1 MKLGQRTRTGR
12 PWRRVAVA
20 TAAVLTATLIEASG
34 VPAVAEG
41 WRKPALPQAET
52 SVDGGPAG
60 KAVPRT
66 VAKGPRTPAKAPATA
81 WPNASAAAVTLRS
94 EATRVKGLPLTLDTR
109 VKRAADAA
117 TGTYTVGTL
126 SREASRKAGV
136 DGPVFTLTPRQGAA
150 LRGGTVRAGL
160 DYSSFAGLYGGGY
173 ASRLSL
179 VRLPAC
185 ALTTPQKA
193 QCRTTQPVASVND
206 REKQTLTASSVALSA
221 STATVL
227 AATASASGDKG
238 DYKATSLSASSTWS
252 TDQSSGSF
260 AWSYD
265 MGVPQVPGGLT
276 PQVGLSYSS
285 GGIDGRTGN
294 TNNQSSWVGDGF
306 DLAPGFIERS
316 YKSCTDDGATNA
328 DGNKPG
334 DLCWAYDNATLS
346 LNGSGGELVP
356 NGTNS
361 FKLRNDDGTK
371 VDRIYG
377 TSSDVRSNG
386 ARNDE
391 YWRVTT
397 PDGTQ
402 YYFGYNRLPGWTS
415 GNETTDSAWTV
426 PVFGNNADEPCNAS
440 TFAASWCQQGWR
452 WNLDYV
458 VDPHGNAVAY
468 YYDKETNSYG
478 RNLKAADDTPYVR
491 GGTLDRIEYGLKS
504 TAVYS
509 AKALAKVDFTSSER
523 CIPDS
528 NTDCSSISKDAFYW
542 YDTPWDLNCEAGT
555 DCDNG
560 RFSPA
565 FFTRKRLTEVT
576 TQVLVSGSYSNVDG
590 WKLAHRWGMADTDYQ
605 LLLDSVQRTGYSG
618 TASITLP
625 KVTFAYTQLANR
637 LDKIGDGY
645 APYIKSRLST
655 VADES
660 GGQIDVG
667 YSAPV
672 CDAASLPTPQTNTTR
687 CFPQYI
693 GGSSTDDPDRQWFNK
708 YVVDT
713 VTSTDRTGGAPDQV
727 TMYDYL
733 DGAAW
738 HYDDDDGMTKEK
750 SKTWSQWRGYGHVR
764 VRTGGQGGASA
775 MKTQTDSYFLRGMD
789 GDRKDTTGGTKSV
802 QVTLDS
808 GEGDPLTDHES
819 QAGFAYRTVTY
830 SGPGGKVLSKTVSRP
845 WYKETA
851 KKVRTWGTVT
861 SNLTGSA
868 STRSWTSLD
877 DGAGAKWR
885 TTAGS
890 DTHDATTGLV
900 TQSEDLGDTT
910 TAADDQCT
918 RTTYVAGSVPV
929 GAIARVETVAKACD
943 AATSRPADVVSDV
956 RTAYDGAN
964 YGAAATKGD
973 ATRTAKLKTY
983 SGTSAL
989 YLESTSTY
997 DGYGRALATTDLT
1010 ADVTVTSAGTLTR
1023 SARTDG
1029 RTTTTAYTPTTGFP
1043 TSSSVTTP
1051 PATAGDTTTAQTS
1064 STAYETLRGQPLTET
1079 DTNGKATTYA
1089 YDPLGRVAK
1098 VWQADRTT
1106 GQTPSYEFTYTIT
1119 DGKPVAVGTK
1129 TIGNNGAQDT
1139 TYAFY
1144 DGFLRPR
1151 QTQAPGPKGG
1161 TLLADTFYD
1170 ERGLTAKEF
1179 ATYYTDTTAPSTTL
1193 FKPENALSVETQNR
1207 YTYDGLGRATEA
1219 RQIAGNGDGGTVLG
1233 ITRTIYGGDRT
1244 TVIPPVG
1251 GTAQTTL
1258 TDARGNTT
1266 ELRLLHTRAPEAA
1279 YDTTTYG
1286 YSPRGELTK
1295 VTDPAGNAWTWTY
1308 DLMGRLTDTTDPDKG
1323 GGHNEYDDRS
1333 RMTSS
1338 KDARGTVLAYVY
1350 DGLGRKTELR
1360 DTSTTG
1366 ALRAKWV
1373 YDTISGAKGQLA
1385 SSSRYSGTQEYK
1397 TSVVAYDR
1405 LYRPLRTSVT
1415 IPSSE
1420 GALQGTYL
1428 SATTYNDSGTVQ
1440 GVGYPKAGA
1449 LAANSVTYTYEDGTL
1464 RPVGISGP
1472 LNLTATASYSLT
1484 GKPLQYSLTANG
1496 GKATLETNTYEW
1508 GTQRLATSRVDRQD
1522 VTGVDQYN
1530 TYKYDE
1536 AGNVL
1541 SVSDTSRSGTD
1552 NQCFAYD
1559 YLGRVTDAWAQ
1570 PTTACATAPTTA
1582 ALGGPAPYWSSYTYD
1597 KVGNRLTE
1605 TLHGTTTG
1613 AADTNRSYH
1622 YPDPGA
1628 VRPHALGSVDTTAG
1642 TVKTGDSY
1650 TYDAAGN
1657 THTRLLGDGTSQTL
1671 DWDAEGHL
1679 AKVTQ
1684 PVEGGSDKVT
1694 DYLYDADGNRLIGR
1708 TPTETTLYLGATEV
1722 TLAKGATV
1730 AKATRYFDVG
1740 GGHKAVQAD
1749 NGTISFTLADH
1760 HGTAQLSVNADTQA
1774 LSQRRSL
1781 PFGGS
1786 RGAATNTW
1794 TGTKGF
1800 LGGTTDTATGLT
1812 HLGAR
1817 EYDPATGRF
1826 LSVDPLFTATDPQQM
1841 NGYSY
1846 ANNNPLTNSDP
1857 AGTEIGSK
1865 PNSCQYDVKYCSK
1878 HQQQEVGYD
1887 AKTGTS
1893 DYHRGNIY
1901 KRSHAAKKHWVA
1913 TNTPV
1918 TNDVD
1923 KLQNYWASMMDGE
1936 FTDDF
1941 WYNPVYESAK
1951 AGSACYGRE
1960 GCRQAY
1966 LYVLHTGDAADAE
1979 TAKEIAAT
1987 YCVYHASQ
1995 CADEAK
2001 EVARGRVIEGIVGD
2015 LFMAYL
2021 GGAAGAESKAAGA
2034 CRNSF
2039 DPRTEVLMADG
2050 TTKPIVDVRNGDKVI
2065 AKDPKTGKSGPRT
2078 VTAELLHRDNDLVD
2092 LEVRGPD
2099 GKTVTIRTT
2108 SHHPFWDDT
2117 AHAWTEAGRLA
2128 LGHTLKSADDSR
2140 VTLVGVLARPG
2151 VADMYNLT
2159 VADLHTYYVLAGATP
2174 VLVHNCSI
2182 SMDEA
2187 INRAIAHVGDNAT
2200 VVRSGSGG
2208 VQFMSVS
2215 TDASGNQVR
2224 KIARFDVNPGSGH
2237 VQKLGP
2243 HVNLETQI
2251 NGRTVTSGPLKDPH
2265 TPIDPS
2271 TIRDGDYW
2279 P

>member
-1 MKLGQRTRTGR
+1 MKARPRTRTGR
-12 PWRRVAVA
+12 PWRRMAMA
-20 TAAVLTATLIEASG
+20 TAAVLTATLLQASG
-34 VPAVAEG
+34 VPAVAQG
-41 WRKPALPQAET
+41 WTKPALPQAE
-52 SVDGGPAG
+52 SPVAGGPAG
-60 KAVPRT
+60 KAVPRKVT
-66 VAKGPRTPAKAPATA
+66 KGPRTPAEAPATG
-81 WPNASAAAVTLRS
+81 WPKASAAAVTLRQ
-94 EATRVKGLPLTLDTR
+94 EATRVKGLPLTLDTKA
-109 VKRAADAA
+109 KRSADAA
-117 TGTYTVGTL
+117 TGTYTVSTL
-126 SREASRKAGV
+126 SREAARRTGV
-136 DGPVFTLTPRQGAA
+136 DGPVFTLTPRQGGAQRA
-150 LRGGTVRAGL
+150 GTVRAAL

-173 ASRLSL
+173 ADRLTL

-185 ALTTPQKA
+185 ALTTPQKS
-193 QCRTTQPVASVND
+193 QCRTVQPVQTVND
-206 REKQTLTASSVALSA
+206 TEKQTLTTQSVALSA

-227 AATASASGDKG
+227 AAATSTGSDRG
-238 DYKATSLSASSTWS
+238 DYKATSLAASSTWN
-252 TDQSSGSF
+252 TDLSSGSF

-265 MGVPQVPGGLT
+265 MAVPQVPGGLT

-285 GGIDGRTGN
+285 GGVDGRTGN
-294 TNNQSSWVGDGF
+294 TNNQASWVGDGF

-316 YKSCTDDGATNA
+316 YKGCADDGATNA

-361 FKLRNDDGTK
+361 FKLQNDDGTK
-371 VDRIYG
+371 IDRIYG
-377 TSSDVRSNG
+377 STSDVRSNG

-402 YYFGYNRLPGWTS
+402 YYFGYNRLPGWAS
-415 GNETTDSAWTV
+415 GNETTDSTWTV

-504 TAVYS
+504 TAMYS
-509 AKALAKVDFTSSER
+509 TKAPAKVNFTNSER
-523 CIPDS
+523 CIADS
-528 NTDCSSISKDAFYW
+528 STTCSSISTDSQYW

-565 FFTRKRLTEVT
+565 FFTRKRLTSVT

-590 WKLAHRWGMADTDYQ
+590 WKLTHRWGMADTDYQ
-605 LLLDSVQRTGYSG
+605 LLLDSVQRTGYDG
-618 TASITLP
+618 TSSITLP

-645 APYIKSRLST
+645 APYIKARLSS

-672 CDAASLPTPQTNTTR
+672 CDAAALPTPETNTTR

-693 GGSSTDDPDRQWFNK
+693 GGSSTDDPDLQWFNK

-775 MKTQTDSYFLRGMD
+775 MKSQTDSYFLRGMD
-789 GDRKDTTGGTKSV
+789 GDRKTTSGGTKSV
-802 QVTLDS
+802 SVTLDS
-808 GEGDPLTDHES
+808 GEGDPITDHES
-819 QAGFAYRTVTY
+819 QAGFAYKTVKY
-830 SGPGGKVLSKTVSRP
+830 SGPGGKVLAKSVSRP
-845 WYKETA
+845 WYQQTA

-861 SNLTGSA
+861 ANLTGTASA
-868 STRSWTSLD
+868 KSWTSLD
-877 DGAGAKWR
+877 DGAGAKWQ
-885 TTAGS
+885 TTSTS

-900 TQSEDLGDTT
+900 TQTEDLGDTT

-929 GAIARVETVAKACD
+929 QAPARVETVAKACD
-943 AATSRPADVVSDV
+943 AATSRPADVMSDV
-956 RTAYDGAN
+956 RTAYDGGA

-983 SGTSAL
+983 SGSSAL

-997 DGYGRALATTDLT
+997 DGYGRALTTTDLT
-1010 ADVTVTSAGTLTR
+1010 ADVTVTSAGALTR

-1051 PATAGDTTTAQTS
+1051 PATTVDGTTAQTS
-1064 STAYETLRGQPLTET
+1064 TTAYDTLRGQPLTET
-1079 DTNGKATTYA
+1079 DTNGKVVTYA
-1089 YDPLGRVAK
+1089 YDALGRTAK

-1106 GQTPSYEFTYTIT
+1106 SQTPSFEFSYTIT
-1119 DGKPVAVGTK
+1119 DGKPVVVGTK
-1129 TIGNNGAQDT
+1129 TIGNSGAQDT

-1144 DGFLRPR
+1144 DGFLRAR

-1161 TLLADTFYD
+1161 TLLSDTFYD

-1193 FKPENALSVETQNR
+1193 FKPADALSVETQSR
-1207 YTYDGLGRATEA
+1207 YTYDGLGRATEL
-1219 RQIAGNGDGGTVLG
+1219 RQIAGNGDGGAVLG
-1233 ITRTIYGGDRT
+1233 VTKTIYGGDRT

-1251 GTAQTTL
+1251 GAAQTTV
-1258 TDARGNTT
+1258 TDARGHTT
-1266 ELRLLHTRAPEAA
+1266 ELRLLHARDADAA
-1279 YDTTTYG
+1279 YDTTSYG
-1286 YSPRGELTK
+1286 YSPRGELTR

-1323 GGHNEYDDRS
+1323 AAHNEYDDRAQ
-1333 RMTSS
+1333 MTSS
-1338 KDARGTVLAYVY
+1338 KDARGAVLAYTY

-1360 DTSTTG
+1360 DTSSTG

-1373 YDTISGAKGQLA
+1373 YDTISGAKGHLA
-1385 SSSRYSGTQEYK
+1385 SSSRYVGTQEYK
-1397 TSVVAYDR
+1397 TSIVAYDR
-1405 LYRPLRTSVT
+1405 LYRSLRTSVT
-1415 IPSSE
+1415 IPSAE
-1420 GALQGTYL
+1420 GTLAGTYL
-1428 SATTYNDSGTVQ
+1428 STTSYNASGTVQ
-1440 GVGYPKAGA
+1440 GVGYPKAGD
-1449 LAANSVTYTYEDGTL
+1449 LAANTVAYTYEDATL

-1472 LNLTATASYSLT
+1472 QNLTASTSYSLT
-1484 GKPLQYSLTANG
+1484 GKPLQYALAANG
-1496 GKATLETNTYEW
+1496 GKTTYETNTYQW

-1522 VTGVDQYN
+1522 VAGVDQYN
-1530 TYKYDE
+1530 TYSYDE

-1552 NQCFAYD
+1552 NQCFGYD
-1559 YLGRVTDAWAQ
+1559 YLGRTTEAWAQ
-1570 PTTACATAPTTA
+1570 STTSCAATPSTS
-1582 ALGGPAPYWSSYTYD
+1582 ALGGPAPYWTSYTYD
-1597 KVGNRLTE
+1597 KVGNRLSE
-1605 TLHGTTTG
+1605 TQHATASG
-1613 AADTNRSYH
+1613 ASDTSRSYH

-1628 VRPHALGSVDTTAG
+1628 VRPHTLGSVDTTTG
-1642 TVKTGDSY
+1642 TVKSTDSF
-1650 TYDAAGN
+1650 TYDVGGY
-1657 THTRLLGDGTSQTL
+1657 THTRQLGNGTSQTL

-1708 TPTETTLYLGATEV
+1708 TPTETTLYLGATEI
-1722 TLAKGATV
+1722 TLAKGATT
-1730 AKATRYFDVG
+1730 AKGTRYFDLG
-1740 GGHKAVQAD
+1740 GGHQAVQAND
-1749 NGTISFTLADH
+1749 GTISFTLADH
-1760 HGTAQLSVNADTQA
+1760 HGTAQLSVNADSQA
-1774 LSQRRSL
+1774 LTQRRTL

-1786 RGAATNTW
+1786 RGTESTPW

-1800 LGGTTDTATGLT
+1800 VGGTVDTATGLT

-1826 LSVDPLFTATDPQQM
+1826 LSVDPVFTATDPQQM
-1841 NGYSY
+1841 NGYTY
-1846 ANNNPLTNSDP
+1846 ANNNPLTYSDP
-1857 AGTEIGSK
+1857 AGTEIGSR

-1878 HQQQEVGYD
+1878 HEQQEVGYD

-1901 KRSHAAKKHWVA
+1901 KRAHAAKKHWVA

-1918 TNDVD
+1918 TNDID

-1936 FTDDF
+1936 FTDEF
-1941 WYNPVYESAK
+1941 WYNPVYESSK

-1966 LYVLHTGDAADAE
+1966 LYVLHKGDDADAE

-1995 CADEAK
+1995 CVDEAK
-2001 EVARGRVIEGIVGD
+2001 EVARGRVIEGITNE
-2015 LFMAYL
+2015 LFLAYL
-2021 GGAAGAESKAAGA
+2021 GGAAGAETKVAGG

-2050 TTKPIVDVRNGDKVI
+2050 TTKPIVDVRIGDKVV
-2065 AKDPKTGKSGPRT
+2065 ATDPKTGKRGPRA
-2078 VTAELLHRDNDLVD
+2078 VTAELLNRDNDLVD

-2099 GKTVTIRTT
+2099 GKAVTIHTT

-2117 AHAWTEAGRLA
+2117 VHTWVEAGRLTP
-2128 LGHTLKSADDSR
+2128 GHTLKAADDSR
-2140 VTLVGVLARPG
+2140 VTLGGVLPRPG

-2159 VADLHTYYVLAGATP
+2159 IADLHTYYVLAGATP

-2187 INRAIAHVGDNAT
+2187 INRAVAHVGDNAT

-2208 VQFMSVS
+2208 VQFMSVT
-2215 TDASGNQVR
+2215 TDASGNMVR
-2224 KIARFDVNPGSGH
+2224 KIARFDVNPGSPH

-2243 HVNLETQI
+2243 HLNLETQI
-2251 NGRTVTSGPLKDPH
+2251 NGQTVKSGPLKDPH
-2265 TPIDPS
+2265 TAIDPS
-2271 TIRDGDYW
+2271 TIRSGDYW